1 MIQSRLTS
9 SVELNYSP
17 SIQHLGIL
25 KAKLAKLRR
34 EALEGP
40 KTGGNSAE
48 RSFEVVKYG
57 DARVAVVGFPSTGKS
72 TFLSTVTETE
82 SEAASCKFHVGWS
95 SSCCNC

>member
-1 MIQSRLTS
+1 M
-9 SVELNYSP
+9 
-17 SIQHLGIL
+17 GML

-40 KTGGNSAE
+40 KSGGNSAE
-48 RSFEVVKYG
+48 RGFEVVKYG

-82 SEAASCKFHVGWS
+82 SEAA
-95 SSCCNC
+95 NCTCFSFFLISLYF